1 MKTRIYYLFL
11 PFLAFMFSCDDFDRD
26 EQLEYLGENVN
37 MSTPLTVSQTEQ
49 YVLLEDFTGWN
60 CPNCP
65 KGTEEINSIISQY
78 GDRIVVAAVHAGA
91 FARPKPDNNNLDLR
105 TDYGEKLLK
114 KYGILSFPSLMV
126 MRNGETS
133 STPSAW
139 KGKVEEFLNSSEHDA
154 NISLGVDVF
163 NDTLLVSTQVE
174 LLNDAD
180 GDLFLTLYVVEDG
193 IVGIQNDNGTIKNDY
208 VFNHVLR
215 NGVKEDMPL
224 SYEPLQKGDKVSK
237 NYIMKTDAGWIID
250 NCKLVAILTKSNG
263 NVIQV
268 NQIEING

>member
-1 MKTRIYYLFL
+1 MKTKTYYLLL
-11 PFLAFMFSCDDFDRD
+11 PLLALVFSCDDFEQD

-37 MSTPLTVSQTEQ
+37 MSTPLTVNQTEQ

-139 KGKVEEFLNSSEHDA
+139 KGKVEEFLNSAEHDA

-174 LLNDAD
+174 LLNNVD

-237 NYIMKTDAGWIID
+237 NYIMKIDAGWVID

-263 NVIQV
+263 RAIQV

>member
-1 MKTRIYYLFL
+1 MKTKTYYLLL
-11 PFLAFMFSCDDFDRD
+11 PLLALVFSCDDFEQD

-37 MSTPLTVSQTEQ
+37 MSTPLTVNQTEQ

-139 KGKVEEFLNSSEHDA
+139 KGKVEEFLNSAEHDA

-174 LLNDAD
+174 LLNNVD

-193 IVGIQNDNGTIKNDY
+193 IVGIQNDDGTIKNDY

-237 NYIMKTDAGWIID
+237 NYIMKIDAGWVID

-263 NVIQV
+263 RAIQV

>member
-1 MKTRIYYLFL
+1 MKTKTYYLLL
-11 PFLAFMFSCDDFDRD
+11 PLLALVFSCDDFEQD

-37 MSTPLTVSQTEQ
+37 MSTPLTVNQTEQ

-139 KGKVEEFLNSSEHDA
+139 KSKVEEFLNSAEHDA

-174 LLNDAD
+174 LLNNVD

-237 NYIMKTDAGWIID
+237 NYIMKIDAGWVID

-268 NQIEING
+268 NQIEINA